1 MGGTWKTQNKRRP
14 GAYINTVGAAQPK
27 QDTSLGRTMLIGNT
41 QLDWGAKGIIE
52 LNSNSDFKALL
63 GAPLSTPEFGA
74 LRETL
79 KGALTVLL
87 LNNNDGTKAEIT
99 DDALPWKFIAK
110 YPGTKGND
118 LHVSVVK
125 DPNDIT
131 RITVSTIYGTEVVDQ
146 QVIRTTTAQGLVS
159 NDYIDVEFVDDTSE
173 PVASVEPEEGGA
185 EFAATP
191 GQNKLESLS
200 SSTTYNLVG
209 GITDPVEVT
218 ELMNDALET
227 EQFNV
232 VTAAGFAP
240 DNNIHQLL
248 AQSVQRLRDDEGYKV
263 RAVVPVYEGG
273 YEYDYEGVSVV
284 SNGVILQDGTQ
295 IDTTTATG
303 YFAGISSATDSS
315 KSLTYSEYP
324 GAVSTYPSLNNEQ
337 TVKALNSGWI
347 VFTAK
352 RGGRVVVE
360 QDIDSL
366 TSFSDDKPKSF
377 SKNRVIRTLD
387 DIATD
392 FENVFENTFIGKI
405 NNDETG
411 RDLFKANR
419 LAYMQSLVNV
429 GIISVFDSSDL
440 TVEPGEDSD
449 SIVATVAVK
458 PIDSME
464 KLYMTIVVQ

>member
-27 QDTSLGRTMLIGNT
+27 QDTSLGRTMLIGKT

-52 LNSNSDFKALL
+52 LDSNSDFKALL

-87 LNNNDGTKAEIT
+87 LNNNDGTKSELT

-118 LHVSVVK
+118 LHISVVK
-125 DPNDIT
+125 DPNDLT

-159 NDYIDVEFVDDTSE
+159 NDYIDVEFVDDKSE
-173 PVASVEPEEGGA
+173 PAASVEPVEDGA
-185 EFAATP
+185 EFTAVP
-191 GQNKLESLS
+191 GQSKLETLS
-200 SSTTYNLVG
+200 ATTTYDLAG
-209 GITDPVEVT
+209 GTTKTVEVT

-232 VTAAGFAP
+232 VTAAGFKP
-240 DNNIHQLL
+240 DDNIHQLL
-248 AQSVQRLRDDEGYKV
+248 AQSVQRLRDGEGYKV

-295 IDTTTATG
+295 IDTTTAAG

-337 TVKALNSGWI
+337 TIKALNSGWI

-352 RGGRVVVE
+352 RGGRVVIE
-360 QDIDSL
+360 QDINSL

-392 FENVFENTFIGKI
+392 FENVFEATFIGKI

-419 LAYMQSLVNV
+419 VGYMNGLVSS
-429 GIISVFDSSDL
+429 GIISAFDSSDL

-449 SIVATVAVK
+449 SIVATVAVT